1 MGAGIAIWYSS
12 IFPEDVDRMIS
23 MDLVNVEPLTLE
35 KHVKKTGES
44 IKQGV
49 EVFKKLSKS
58 DTVPTYTYE
67 DAVARAYMAN
77 QFHLGIHVHILL
89 LVFLMKILL
98 TFSDIL
104 KMYFL

>member
-12 IFPEDVDRMIS
+12 IFREDIDRMIS

-77 QFHLGIHVHILL
+77 QFHLGNYVHILISVFNEN
-89 LVFLMKILL
+89 LVHIF
-98 TFSDIL
+98 
-104 KMYFL
+104 